1 MRCAGLLRSGAARSG
16 GLVACESFA
25 RGAVR
30 ITGKVALSSVPVTK
44 SRSPCWGR
52 VSGVMKI
59 VSFAQHHGQPALAG
73 LLFFCCN
80 PGVCNPAA
88 MWAAKAAQAQQ
99 RVHSMAQPMYGFA
112 AQGALATVDTGDES
126 GVVSWERG

>member
-1 MRCAGLLRSGAARSG
+1 MSSSRGLQAAMRCAGLLRSGAARSG

-30 ITGKVALSSVPVTK
+30 IT
-44 SRSPCWGR
+44 
-52 VSGVMKI
+52 
-59 VSFAQHHGQPALAG
+59 
-73 LLFFCCN
+73 
-80 PGVCNPAA
+80 GVCNPAA

-126 GVVSWERG
+126 GVSTGTGSSSGTLASSSGEDSECVPSNDDAGVLSRRPS